1 VALREAIACRFS
13 GLEKGNVVVG
23 NGSTELVYLF
33 ADVFLKRGD
42 VAVVAAPTFGEY
54 ENAVRRAGGEPRFV
68 RLSPEFR
75 VEADAFVRGMR
86 GAKAVFLC
94 NPNNPTSML
103 MRDVD
108 LVEIVEAALGEGVL
122 VFLDEDFIEF
132 VDDEKR
138 HSLVGRIGEFRNLFV
153 LRTFTKF
160 YGLTGLRVG
169 FGVGCKEIVEV
180 LANAK
185 MPWNVNS
192 LAQVAAVAALAD
204 EEHAQKTREVVRVE
218 RQFLLRELA
227 GLEGFRVFPA
237 DANYV
242 FLDVRRSGF
251 TAAQLKEKMLR
262 LGVLIRDCSS
272 FQGLDA
278 FFVRVAVRTRGENER
293 LLAAFRK
300 VLSGGV

>member
-1 VALREAIACRFS
+1 
-13 GLEKGNVVVG
+13 
-23 NGSTELVYLF
+23 
-33 ADVFLKRGD
+33 
-42 VAVVAAPTFGEY
+42 
-54 ENAVRRAGGEPRFV
+54 
-68 RLSPEFR
+68 
-75 VEADAFVRGMR
+75 
-86 GAKAVFLC
+86 
-94 NPNNPTSML
+94 ML
-103 MRDVD
+103 MRNVD
-108 LVEIVEAALGEGVL
+108 LAEIVEAALGEGVL

-138 HSLVGRIGEFRNLFV
+138 HSLVGGIGEFRNLFV

>member
-1 VALREAIACRFS
+1 
-13 GLEKGNVVVG
+13 
-23 NGSTELVYLF
+23 
-33 ADVFLKRGD
+33 
-42 VAVVAAPTFGEY
+42 
-54 ENAVRRAGGEPRFV
+54 
-68 RLSPEFR
+68 
-75 VEADAFVRGMR
+75 
-86 GAKAVFLC
+86 
-94 NPNNPTSML
+94 ML

-108 LVEIVEAALGEGVL
+108 LVEVVEAALGEGVL

-132 VDDEKR
+132 VEEEKR
-138 HSLVGRIGEFRNLFV
+138 HSLVDRINEFRNLFV

-169 FGVGCKEIVEV
+169 FGVGCEEVVEV
-180 LANAK
+180 LADAK

-204 EEHAQKTREVVRVE
+204 EEHAQKTRQVVRAE
-218 RQFLLRELA
+218 REFLMRELA

-251 TAAQLKEKMLR
+251 TAARLKEKMLR

-272 FQGLDA
+272 FQSLDSYY
-278 FFVRVAVRTRGENER
+278 VRVAVRTRGENEQ

-300 VLSGGV
+300 CLSSGV